1 MRKLLLL
8 IALGITAAAPPPATA
23 GGSLSRTRTG
33 TASLGPRETT
43 TRFVAAVNRGDF
55 QTACAMYSRRYLKV
69 TRAECRALY
78 RQGLEL
84 YGPYRYRII
93 AASRLAMHHYR
104 VSISRRGGSGGYLE
118 FARELSG
125 WKLIHGGW

>member
-8 IALGITAAAPPPATA
+8 IALGITAAAPPATA

-69 TRAECRALY
+69 TRAECCALY

-93 AASRLAMHHYR
+93 AANSRAMHHYR
-104 VSISRRGGSGGYLE
+104 VSISRRGGSVGYLE
-118 FARELSG
+118 FAWELSV
-125 WKLIHGGW
+125 WNLILGGL